1 MAWRCWSK
9 SPQRTSPQLVAGL
22 RQLQKQFALIPC
34 HTGYMAAQFPQ
45 LDKAREML
53 DSGEIGAL
61 RGFHVFCLQSH
72 IMAAKPVRWEMEKEQ
87 SGGGVLVNF
96 AGHWLAVM
104 LRLFGEPRE
113 MTARMWPIHSTE
125 VEDAFEA
132 HLGYEGFGGRL
143 FACWSAPGYAR
154 PENRIEVKGENGRL
168 VIGQYFVS
176 LERDGHTESMW
187 TQQDFDTGYNSA
199 PDYTG
204 GGFAMEH
211 ANFARAIRAWRAGVT
226 LPDTGAPSTTPVDFA
241 EAAAVEDL
249 IFRLYGVA
257 ETEDVRGADWA
268 PDADAAGADAVMDRI
283 VEGLL

>member
-1 MAWRCWSK
+1 MLVEKPAAYK
-9 SPQRTSPQLVAGL
+9 QELVAGL
-22 RQLQKQFALIPC
+22 RLLQKQFAPVPC

-45 LDKAREML
+45 LDKARELL
-53 DSGEIGAL
+53 DQGEIGAL

-72 IMAAKPVRWEMEKEQ
+72 IMAPKPVRWEMVRDQ
-87 SGGGVLVNF
+87 SGGGVLINF
-96 AGHWLAVM
+96 AGHWVGVM
-104 LRLFGEPRE
+104 RRLFGEPRE
-113 MTARMWPIHSTE
+113 MAARMWPIHSTE

-132 HLGYEGFGGRL
+132 RLGYDGFGGRL

-154 PENRIEVKGENGRL
+154 PENRIEVAGENGRL
-168 VIGQYFVS
+168 VIGQYYVA
-176 LERDGHTESMW
+176 LERDGNTESMW

-211 ANFARAIRAWRAGVT
+211 ANFAGAIRAWRAG
-226 LPDTGAPSTTPVDFA
+226 APMSGQAGPSGTPVDFA

-257 ETEDVRGADWA
+257 ETRDVRSATWA
-268 PDADAAGADAVMDRI
+268 PKSDATGADAAMDRI